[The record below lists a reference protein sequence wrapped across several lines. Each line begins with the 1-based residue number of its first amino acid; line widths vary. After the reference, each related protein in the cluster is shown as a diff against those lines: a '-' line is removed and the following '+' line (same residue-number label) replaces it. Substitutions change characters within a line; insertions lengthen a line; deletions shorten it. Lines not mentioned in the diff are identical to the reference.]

1 MTTTAELTLAT
12 SAVTELQRLRDRS
25 PVGNRLLDLAEVGGL
40 TLEHLRRL
48 VGIELQCHG
57 AELAAYGT
65 VIARFS
71 DSPVVGLYLDVAR
84 LVYDAHPKLL
94 ACVRPLG
101 MDPDAVGRW
110 PSGLDAQAFGGCV
123 SWLALHGGQADNAL
137 ALHTDMTVYFPG
149 CQALLEAVRKQGLEV
164 PAEFV
169 SYYEGG
175 QSDELERR
183 ALEVV
188 EYGLRHGEDR
198 ATAIDRARRLEEHI
212 GSFWKAAARTGRAGE
227 DPAWA

>member
-1 MTTTAELTLAT
+1 MTATAELALAT

-48 VGIELQCHG
+48 VGIELQCHT

-94 ACVRPLG
+94 ACVGPLG
-101 MDPDAVGRW
+101 MDPDAAGRW
-110 PSGLDAQAFGGCV
+110 PSGPDAQAFNGCV

-149 CQALLEAVRKQGLEV
+149 CQALLDAVRKQGLDV
-164 PAEFV
+164 PQEFV
-169 SYYEGG
+169 DYYEGG

-188 EYGLRHGEDR
+188 EHGLRNGEDQ
-198 ATAIDRARRLEEHI
+198 ATAITRARQLEEHI
-212 GSFWKAAARTGRAGE
+212 GSFWKAAAHTG
-227 DPAWA
+227 